1 MPSKKSAYMESISD
15 KYNRILGHH
24 KATLRQVVGA
34 LNKLSLKLDVTK
46 LPDQLYLLVIG
57 KGSQILLD
65 AFNHT
70 YKGEVLDGIVFSP
83 KPNLIGNNNE
93 RIKKL
98 SFFTGT
104 HPIPSIENEAT
115 TLEILKFIHNLPTG
129 ASLVCLISGG
139 TSSLLCLP
147 PDSISIHELQI
158 TYQILLESGASI
170 EEMNTVRKHLSLVKG
185 GHLAQKAHH
194 LRLHSYLLSDVP
206 NDKAEVIGS
215 GPLVT
220 DSTTFSDALQILN
233 DRQLSQE
240 LPSSVLHYLHK
251 GAQSLHPET
260 PKPGLNNHPNQNIH
274 LITCSSSMQPFLSSL
289 LEQQG
294 FGVNWA
300 SEPIQASVK
309 KETQRIAQEVISVL
323 NGQSKISSKSPQ
335 ALVYNGES
343 YVQVTGHGKGG
354 RNQELALLLALSLEG
369 KHPVTILTLAT
380 DGIDGPTDAAGAI
393 VSSYTTLHARKQ
405 NTLPEPYIQQNDS
418 YHFHERMNTL
428 VKTGPTGNNLMDLC
442 VVLIG

>member
-1 MPSKKSAYMESISD
+1 METNLD
-15 KYNRILGHH
+15 NHNLILGHH
-24 KATLRQVVGA
+24 KATLHQLVGA
-34 LNKLSLKLDVTK
+34 LGTLSLKLDVAE
-46 LPDQLYLLVIG
+46 LPDQLYLLAIG
-57 KGSQILLD
+57 KGSQILLE
-65 AFNHT
+65 AFTHC
-70 YKGEVLDGIVFSP
+70 YAGEILDGLVLSTEPISL
-83 KPNLIGNNNE
+83 KNDDEKYNN
-93 RIKKL
+93 L
-98 SFFTGT
+98 SFFTGS
-104 HPIPSIENEAT
+104 HPLPSLENEAS
-115 TLEILKFIHNLPTG
+115 TLEIIRFIHDLSAG
-129 ASLVCLISGG
+129 ATLVCLISGG

-405 NTLPEPYIQQNDS
+405 NTLPEPYVQQNDS
-418 YHFHERMNTL
+418 YHFHEQMNTL
-428 VKTGPTGNNLMDLC
+428 VKTGTTGNNLMDLC